1 MNLGDIRRSGVS
13 CLVPPHGLHL
23 APGEDRKNTSR
34 GTWDCASKAKEA
46 GIPTLV
52 VWGAVLFPFGHPGM
66 DLLRRDAERK
76 GVELG
81 AQGQRPALEAW
92 LPF

>member
-1 MNLGDIRRSGVS
+1 M
-13 CLVPPHGLHL
+13 LVYARIWISVFHALR
-23 APGEDRKNTSR
+23 ARR
-34 GTWDCASKAKEA
+34 GTWDCAGKSKDA

-81 AQGQRPALEAW
+81 TQGQRLALEAW